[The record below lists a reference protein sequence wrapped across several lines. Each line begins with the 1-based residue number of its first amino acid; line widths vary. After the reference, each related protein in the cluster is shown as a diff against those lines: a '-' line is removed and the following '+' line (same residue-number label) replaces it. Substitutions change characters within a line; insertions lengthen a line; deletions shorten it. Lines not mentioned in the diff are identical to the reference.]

1 MSLLQRRKLVESAL
15 VFALVALLHPAA
27 PVCFAQRHNAAGKS
41 VAVGPQYDTTHVY
54 VSPED
59 LDAFV
64 ASFTATFGGQASK
77 KVVANI
83 LPEPSSTTFQY
94 VWTPVGTLSVFAF
107 TTPIPFPFGSERT
120 GYLVTDINE
129 ALSAAR
135 SSGAEVIVEPFHDPV
150 GLDAV
155 IQWDGGVKTQLY
167 WHTAAPS
174 YGPLDTIPEN
184 RVYVSPDRVDGFV
197 RQYLEFTRGKVLTDD
212 KKADAGEIGTPGQVF
227 RRIRIE
233 SPFGKMQV
241 NVTDGHVPYPFGR
254 ELTGYQV
261 ADLDSTVAK
270 AKASGAKVLFE
281 PYTAWDR
288 ITSVLEFPGGYI
300 AEVHALKKQ

>member
-1 MSLLQRRKLVESAL
+1 MRSFIQKRLVSSAETLAL
-15 VFALVALLHPAA
+15 VMLLLPGVPLCIAQQAA
-27 PVCFAQRHNAAGKS
+27 PASMS

-54 VSPED
+54 VSPSD

-64 ASFTATFGGQASK
+64 SSFTATFGGQGSK

-83 LPEPSSTTFQY
+83 LPVPSNTTFQY

-120 GYLVTDINE
+120 GYLVTDLNE
-129 ALSAAR
+129 ALDAAR
-135 SSGAEVIVEPFHDPV
+135 GSGAEVLVSPFHDPV

-155 IQWDGGVKTQLY
+155 IQWQGGVRTQLY
-167 WHTAAPS
+167 WHTTAPS
-174 YGPLDTIPEN
+174 YGPLETVPDN
-184 RVYVSPDRVDGFV
+184 RVYVSPDRADGFL
-197 RQYLEFTRGKVLTDD
+197 QQFLQFTQGKVLSDN
-212 KKADAGEIGTPGQVF
+212 KSADAGEIGSPGKSF

-233 SPFGKMQV
+233 SPFGKMQI
-241 NVTDGHVPYPFGR
+241 NVTDGHIPYPFGR

-261 ADLDSTVAK
+261 ADLDATLAK

-281 PYTAWDR
+281 PYSAADRTTAV
-288 ITSVLEFPGGYI
+288 IEFPGGYI

>member
-1 MSLLQRRKLVESAL
+1 MRSFIRKRLAWSAETLAMVMLLLPGVPVCIAQQ
-15 VFALVALLHPAA
+15 AA
-27 PVCFAQRHNAAGKS
+27 PACKS

-54 VSPED
+54 VSPSD

-64 ASFTATFGGQASK
+64 SSFTATFGGQGSK

-83 LPEPSSTTFQY
+83 LPVPSNTTFQY

-120 GYLVTDINE
+120 GYLVTDLNQ
-129 ALSAAR
+129 ALDAAR
-135 SSGAEVIVEPFHDPV
+135 SSGAEVLVSPFHDPV

-155 IQWDGGVKTQLY
+155 IQWQGGVRTQLY
-167 WHTAAPS
+167 WHTTAPS
-174 YGPLDTIPEN
+174 YGPLESVPDN
-184 RVYVSPDRVDGFV
+184 RVYVSPDRADGFL
-197 RQYLEFTRGKVLTDD
+197 QQFLQFTQGKVLSDN
-212 KKADAGEIGTPGQVF
+212 KSVDAGEIGSPGKTF
-227 RRIRIE
+227 RRIRVE
-233 SPFGKMQV
+233 SSFGKMQI
-241 NVTDGHVPYPFGR
+241 NVTDGHIPYPFGR

-261 ADLDSTVAK
+261 ADLDATLAK

-281 PYTAWDR
+281 PYSAADRTTA
-288 ITSVLEFPGGYI
+288 IIEFPGGYI

>member
-1 MSLLQRRKLVESAL
+1 MRSFIRKWLAWSAETLAL
-15 VFALVALLHPAA
+15 VMLLLPGVPVCIAQQAA
-27 PVCFAQRHNAAGKS
+27 PASKS

-54 VSPED
+54 VSPSD

-64 ASFTATFGGQASK
+64 SSFTATFGGQGSK

-83 LPEPSSTTFQY
+83 LPVPSNTTFQY

-120 GYLVTDINE
+120 GYLVTDLNQ
-129 ALSAAR
+129 ALDAAR
-135 SSGAEVIVEPFHDPV
+135 SSGAEVLVSPFHDPV

-155 IQWDGGVKTQLY
+155 IQWQGGVRTQLY
-167 WHTAAPS
+167 WHTTAPS
-174 YGPLDTIPEN
+174 YGPLESVPDN
-184 RVYVSPDRVDGFV
+184 RVYVSPDRADGFL
-197 RQYLEFTRGKVLTDD
+197 QQFLQFTQGKVLSDN
-212 KKADAGEIGTPGQVF
+212 KSVDAGEIGSPGKTF
-227 RRIRIE
+227 RRIRVE
-233 SPFGKMQV
+233 SPFGKMQI
-241 NVTDGHVPYPFGR
+241 NVTDGHIPYPFGR

-261 ADLDSTVAK
+261 ADLDATLAK

-281 PYTAWDR
+281 PYSAADRTTA
-288 ITSVLEFPGGYI
+288 IIEFPGGYI